1 MNALSTAHLIVYTFL
16 ATTLLIGLWAGRGIK
31 NFKEYAIANRRYDT
45 GVLTITFLATYLSGS
60 NTINIQTYI
69 LSYGLIGGLAAL
81 GTAIM
86 FIYAGAFIVPKMLR
100 FQRSLTLGDIM
111 QELYGPYGG
120 IITGIIGGVYTIF
133 LVGVQM
139 LSLGYICQ
147 SLLGWG
153 EDWNIALA
161 GVIWILYAS
170 WGGVKSVTTTDVFQ
184 FIVFVIV
191 IPLIANVAI
200 SEVGGIKA
208 LFSQLPADKLAVL
221 KHEKRS
227 FHLFMLLVWFLF
239 PAFLSAPPTVQRIL
253 MARNRQQATNML
265 LITAAFIFVVRA
277 LVIFSCLSVLL
288 LVPTIESSAGAA
300 FFYIINTYFPP
311 ALKGLSAAGLL
322 AIVMSTLDSF
332 LNAGGLLVTHNVLK
346 PYFDKLKVEF
356 NELKAVRYI
365 TFLMGCAGILASFS
379 VGETRILFR
388 LGLSSFASVVTIPL
402 IAGVL
407 GLKTDARSFLI
418 SSAATSTTFILANLY
433 LHEEAGDLVFP
444 ISLLV
449 NAISFFT
456 AHIIKNQGIAI
467 VKSQGKESGLW
478 LPRPQNAL
486 HIIFALF
493 MCFNYMVPYFMYT
506 RQGEGTMFVIKL
518 IGAMLCVG
526 LLLKPYWR
534 DWLQKYSHSYWR
546 FTLLYCLPFTTTTL
560 YVLNG
565 GGTEWMVNVALAS
578 IMLVILIDWKDFVT
592 ISLAGVVLGVL
603 CAYGIKGHIPL
614 SYENLYMLAYTFLFS
629 TFIGSIFSS
638 SKRQRA
644 ENQQRMFEE
653 KDTANSARRLQT
665 DEDRTKALRTI
676 QNTGLHSL
684 LQVTKKLQ
692 RLNVTNGED
701 VSKLHAI
708 EATLFPMAFQLQ
720 GIDTRTQEHLR
731 LQVASVPIQQLL
743 TKVRENLSNNGRKQP
758 IRYQQAIQHREL
770 VCDPERLIILISKSI
785 DLLQKQSEGFQ
796 DQKKQPLLL
805 ALEDT
810 WLLYPLPDVEEGY
823 VKRVKALRIVVTTE
837 ESLPTLAP
845 SYQPDLTTSSVT
857 DPATT
862 TQALEQL
869 ANERI
874 VKAHYGH
881 VEVDPSMFCYVIP
894 IDLREVR
901 PKDMDKSY
909 MELEASP
916 VRADDFYK
924 SGTIDAQAQEKKF
937 LEAVEQCSSADMGLV
952 KMALELIKWY
962 HGPAS
967 RHSGEPFYLHP
978 LTVAQIVLD
987 YNTDQPTILG
997 ALLHDTVEDTAMLPK
1012 HIGTTFGSETAEVV
1026 DVVTHLQSL
1035 DDSPY
1040 KVKLSAEEN
1049 LQMLERI
1056 GNTRGLYVRLADRMH
1071 NMRTIAGHRTLAKQQ
1086 QVAAETMQFFVPLA
1100 ERLGLLKAAEE
1111 LKERST
1117 AVIAKAHF

>member
-31 NFKEYAIANRRYDT
+31 NVKEYAIANRRYGT
-45 GVLTITFLATYLSGS
+45 GVLTITFLATYLAGS
-60 NTINIQTYI
+60 NTINIQKYI
-69 LSYGLIGGLAAL
+69 LFSGLICGITEL

-86 FIYAGAFIVPKMLR
+86 FICAGAFVVPKMLR

-120 IITGIIGGVYTIF
+120 IITGIVGGVYTIL

-147 SLLGWG
+147 SLLGWR
-153 EDWNIALA
+153 EDCNIALA

-170 WGGVKSVTTTDVFQ
+170 WGGVKSVTITDIFQ
-184 FIVFVIV
+184 FLVFVIL

-208 LFSQLPADKLAVL
+208 LFSELPADKIAIL
-221 KHEKRS
+221 KHEERS
-227 FHLFMLLVWFLF
+227 YHLFILLVWFLF

-253 MARNRQQATNML
+253 MARDRQQATNML
-265 LITAAFIFVVRA
+265 LITAAFILVVRA

-311 ALKGLSAAGLL
+311 VLKGLSAAGLL

-365 TFLMGCAGILASFS
+365 TFLMGCAGMLASFS

-388 LGLSSFASVVTIPL
+388 LGLSCFASVVTIPL

-418 SSAATSTTFILANLY
+418 SSAATITTFILANLY
-433 LHEEAGDLVFP
+433 LHEKADDLVFP
-444 ISLLV
+444 ISLVV

-478 LPRPQNAL
+478 LPNPQNAL
-486 HIIFALF
+486 YIIFALF
-493 MCFNYMVPYFMYT
+493 MCFNYMIPYFMYT

-526 LLLKPYWR
+526 LLLKPCWA
-534 DWLQKYSHSYWR
+534 DWLKKYAHSYWR

-560 YVLNG
+560 YVLNDDEI
-565 GGTEWMVNVALAS
+565 EWTVNVVLAS
-578 IMLVILIDWKDFVT
+578 IMLVILIDWKDFVK
-592 ISLAGVVLGVL
+592 ISLAGLILGVL
-603 CAYGIKGHIPL
+603 CAYGIKGHVPL
-614 SYENLYMLAYTFLFS
+614 SYENLYMLAYTFILS

-644 ENQQRMFEE
+644 QRQQRMFEE
-653 KDTANSARRLQT
+653 EDTAECS
-665 DEDRTKALRTI
+665 TKALRVI
-676 QNTGLHSL
+676 QNTGLDSL
-684 LQVTKKLQ
+684 LKVTKKLKGI
-692 RLNVTNGED
+692 NVTNGED

-720 GIDTRTQEHLR
+720 GIDTRAQEHLR
-731 LQVASVPIQQLL
+731 LQVASVPIQHLL
-743 TKVRENLSNNGRKQP
+743 TKVRKNLSNNGSKQP

-770 VCDPERLIILISKSI
+770 VCDPERLTILISKSI

-796 DQKKQPLLL
+796 DQEKPPLLL

-823 VKRVKALRIVVTTE
+823 VKRVKAVRIVVTTE

-845 SYQPDLTTSSVT
+845 SYQPDLTTLSIT

-874 VKAHYGH
+874 VKDHYGH

-924 SGTIDAQAQEKKF
+924 SGTIDAQAQEKEF
-937 LEAVEQCSSADMGLV
+937 LAAVEQCSSADMGLV

-997 ALLHDTVEDTAMLPK
+997 ALLHDTVEHTAMLPK
-1012 HIGTTFGSETAEVV
+1012 HIATTFGSETAEVV
-1026 DVVTHLQSL
+1026 DVLTHLQSL

-1049 LQMLERI
+1049 LQMLESI

-1071 NMRTIAGHRTLAKQQ
+1071 NMRTIAEHRTLAKQQ
-1086 QVAAETMQFFVPLA
+1086 QIATETMQFFVPLA